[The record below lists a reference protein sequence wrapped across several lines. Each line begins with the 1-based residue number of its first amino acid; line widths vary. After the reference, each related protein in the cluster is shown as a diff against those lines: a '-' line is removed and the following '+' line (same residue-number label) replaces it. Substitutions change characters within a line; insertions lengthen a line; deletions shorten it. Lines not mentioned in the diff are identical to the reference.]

1 MTFGVQISIHISLN
15 ILKKLL
21 SEFPS
26 TAKTLFSGKNKANIC
41 EGVLQSYGILLRLN

>member
-1 MTFGVQISIHISLN
+1 MTSGVQISIHISLN

-26 TAKTLFSGKNKANIC
+26 IAKTLFFEKKKANVWD
-41 EGVLQSYGILLRLN
+41 GVL